1 MQSENNDV
9 TSSTSCS
16 GKALVWGLF
25 LLLFIAHQD
34 FWWWDDETLIL
45 GFMPIGLAYHALF
58 SIGCAA
64 LGWLAIKIAWP
75 HDLEAF
81 AEEDSTEVKEEGDG
95 A

>member
-1 MQSENNDV
+1 M
-9 TSSTSCS
+9 TASSSSS
-16 GKALVWGLF
+16 GKALIAGLF
-25 LLLFIAHQD
+25 LVMFCLHQD
-34 FWWWDDETLIL
+34 KWWWDDATLVL
-45 GFMPIGLAYHALF
+45 GFLPVGLAFHALF

-81 AEEDSTEVKEEGDG
+81 AEENSSNGQATEEE

>member
-1 MQSENNDV
+1 MG
-9 TSSTSCS
+9 SSTSS
-16 GKALVWGLF
+16 SWKTLVWVLF
-25 LLLFIAHQD
+25 LLMFVLHQD
-34 FWWWDDETLIL
+34 KWWWDDETLVL
-45 GFMPIGLAYHALF
+45 GFLPVGLAFHALF

-81 AEEDSTEVKEEGDG
+81 AEESISEDTEDTDQD